1 MSESGQNIHNRL
13 LLARLPALPQI
24 LVKLMAL
31 FQTDEAGMAEL
42 ARLIANDAA
51 LSTKVLTA
59 VNSAAYY
66 QGRRKVGLIHALTML
81 GADMVKALVLSESV
95 FQTFNSFS
103 HAGSVDLRNFWKHS
117 LTVAVMARE
126 IAKKVAY
133 AQVEE
138 AYLAGLLHD
147 GGRLAL
153 LAAAPSQYSAYFEAE
168 DSQQLCDAEQQL
180 LQISH
185 AEAGAWL
192 VERWQL
198 DTFLADAILYHHES
212 AERLTG
218 THALI
223 RIVRLAQQLGE
234 MEATETLTDDVG
246 AICNL
251 SASDLQPIVAA
262 AEAQVMKAAQFL
274 GVDIAALEKPLA
286 VVPPPFR
293 APKQDPA
300 QSLLAEEVRNRSLL
314 AEFGQLL
321 TQQANDMQMLALVRQ
336 NAQIFFGLDNTV
348 VMLLNSSGQALV
360 GVSYGERHQRLAELQ
375 ISLSGNGVIAA
386 SALRRAPVFLSA
398 DGGPYSIAEQQLLR
412 VFAADCL
419 LCLPM
424 IGAGHCLGMV
434 VSGIPQWR
442 MTELNNQ
449 QNFLQAFANQA
460 ANALAASA
468 NERGAADQRIAELQQ
483 EQRISSRRV
492 AHEVN
497 NPLGLMK
504 NYLSVLDDKLTRQES
519 VHDEISILNEEIDH
533 ISNIIG
539 EFAGITTKT
548 PTQVTDINHI
558 ITDLVHLFQQS
569 RFMPASVQIES
580 QVTSQT
586 NEISGS
592 ANSVKQVLVNLIK
605 NAIEAMPL
613 GGQIVV
619 QNKGLVRRENRVF
632 FEVCVQDSGTGIAA
646 EIMANLYTS
655 GASTKSG
662 ENRGLGLGV
671 VANLV
676 KRLNGFINCHSTGS
690 GTTFE
695 ILFPAAPTA
704 ARVATPAL
712 AKDVA

>member
-1 MSESGQNIHNRL
+1 MSESSQNIHNRL
-13 LLARLPALPQI
+13 LLARLPAMPQI

-31 FQTDEAGMAEL
+31 FQSDEAGMAEL
-42 ARLIANDAA
+42 AKLIANDAA
-51 LSTKVLTA
+51 LSAKVLTA

-81 GADMVKALVLSESV
+81 GADTVKALVMSESV
-95 FQTFNSFS
+95 FQTFSGFS

-126 IAKKVAY
+126 IAKKMAY

-153 LAAAPSQYSAYFEAE
+153 LAAVPSQYSAYFETE
-168 DSQQLCDAEQQL
+168 DSLSLCDAEQQL

-198 DTFLADAILYHHES
+198 DAFLADAILYHHES

-223 RIVRLAQQLGE
+223 RIVWLAQQLSQAH
-234 MEATETLTDDVG
+234 ATDALTDDTGV
-246 AICNL
+246 ICHL
-251 SASDLQPIVAA
+251 SADDLQPIIASA
-262 AEAQVMKAAQFL
+262 DAQVMKAAQFL
-274 GVDIAALEKPLA
+274 GVDIAALDKPPALVA
-286 VVPPPFR
+286 VPVT
-293 APKQDPA
+293 APKQDLA
-300 QSLLAEEVRNRSLL
+300 QTLLAEEVRNRSLL

-321 TQQANDMQMLALVRQ
+321 AQQANDMQLLVQVRQ
-336 NAQIFFGLDNTV
+336 SAQILFGLDNSV
-348 VMLLNSSGQALV
+348 VMLLDSSGRALV
-360 GVSYGERHQRLAELQ
+360 GVSYGESHQRLAELQ
-375 ISLSGNGVIAA
+375 ITLSGNSVIAA
-386 SALRRAPVFLSA
+386 SALRRTPVFLPA
-398 DGGPYSIAEQQLLR
+398 DGGPYSIAEEQLLR
-412 VFAADCL
+412 IFAAECL
-419 LCLPM
+419 LCLPLV
-424 IGAGHCLGMV
+424 GAGRCLGMV
-434 VSGIPQWR
+434 VCGIAQWR
-442 MTELNNQ
+442 ITELESQ

-460 ANALAASA
+460 ANALAAA
-468 NERGAADQRIAELQQ
+468 AVERGAADQRIAELQQ
-483 EQRISSRRV
+483 AQRISSRRV

-504 NYLSVLDDKLTRQES
+504 NYLSVLDDKLTRQEP

-533 ISNIIG
+533 ISNILG
-539 EFAGITTKT
+539 EFAGIAAKT
-548 PTQVTDINHI
+548 QTQVADINHVI
-558 ITDLVHLFQQS
+558 ADLVHLFQQS

-580 QVTSQT
+580 RVTSQT
-586 NEISGS
+586 SEISGS

-605 NAIEAMPL
+605 NAIEALPL

-619 QNKGLVRRENRVF
+619 QNKGLVRRENRAF
-632 FEVCVQDSGTGIAA
+632 FEVSVQDSGTGIAP

-655 GASTKSG
+655 GSSTKSG
-662 ENRGLGLGV
+662 ENHGLGLGV
-671 VANLV
+671 VASLV
-676 KRLNGFINCHSTGS
+676 KRLNGFINCRSTGS

-704 ARVATPAL
+704 TRLATPAL